1 MQLPI
6 WDNQKSSTPSFSFV
20 FYGDQGVSVMWALY
34 IICNVKGPLG
44 KVFVKAAV
52 IVIITL
58 ISFLDFTLNYF
69 YIV

>member
-1 MQLPI
+1 
-6 WDNQKSSTPSFSFV
+6 
-20 FYGDQGVSVMWALY
+20 MWTLY

>member
-1 MQLPI
+1 
-6 WDNQKSSTPSFSFV
+6 
-20 FYGDQGVSVMWALY
+20 MWALY

-52 IVIITL
+52 IIIITL
-58 ISFLDFTLNYF
+58 TRFLDFTLNYY